1 MEKIID
7 DEITI
12 REYSNDYENKVV
24 EFLIEVAI
32 NEFGFIEWQDYFY
45 KKDFLNVDRESE
57 NFWIAV
63 NNQNNVIGTIGVVK
77 DENPHTAKINSLY
90 VAKEYRRRGI
100 ASNLYEIC
108 LDFIKKNDYNIIILH
123 TYEKFKNAI
132 KFYEKQGFQVSKY
145 IQSKDGIWYC
155 KYINNGH
162 SWNNYF
168 GNIRAKYNMRVS
180 KKKPLVIDLDGKN
193 VTTSAFFS
201 LLDNTKDGFLD
212 IMEKTVTHF
221 TYEYNCLAI
230 FGVDEVSFIFDNA
243 EAIIDKI
250 NKNRNFK
257 ADEIISIFSQYFFE
271 YFNKL
276 NEKQSIY
283 WHGEIFS
290 IPEQKVKSYIRYKS
304 DSILNVFTTY
314 FLKKNM
320 IKDAGHIKLNEK
332 IKLCNENN
340 YYKDIEEYERGILYF
355 KGERIDLDEYLNGD
369 IKIIEETKK
378 KIDTYVDPTSFNEL
392 FK

>member
-1 MEKIID
+1 MERIVD
-7 DEITI
+7 NDITI
-12 REYSNDYENKVV
+12 KEYSDNYENQVV
-24 EFLIEVAI
+24 AFLIEVAV
-32 NEFGFIEWQDYFY
+32 NEFGFHEWQEYFY
-45 KKDFLNVDRESE
+45 KKEYLNIDKIKE

-63 NNQNNVIGTIGVVK
+63 NRKDEVVGTIGVVK
-77 DENPHTAKINSLY
+77 DENRHTAKINSLY
-90 VAKEYRRRGI
+90 VSKDYRKRKI
-100 ASNLYEIC
+100 ATNLFKIC
-108 LDFIKKNDYNIIILH
+108 WEFIENCDYNMVILH
-123 TYEKFKNAI
+123 TYKQFKNAI

-155 KYINNGH
+155 KYINEGH

-180 KKKPLVIDLDGKN
+180 KKRPLVIDLDGKN

-201 LLDNTKDGFLD
+201 LIDNSKDGFLD
-212 IMEKTVTHF
+212 IMEQSVKHF
-221 TYEYNCLAI
+221 TSEYNCLAI
-230 FGVDEVSFIFDNA
+230 FGVDEVSFIFENA
-243 EAIIDKI
+243 ESIIDKI

-276 NEKQSIY
+276 NSKPSVY

-290 IPEQKVKSYIRYKS
+290 IPEQKVKSYIKYKS
-304 DSILNVFTTY
+304 ESILNVFTTY

-332 IKLCNENN
+332 IKLCEDTE
-340 YYKDIEEYERGILYF
+340 YFKDIEEYEKGILYF
-355 KGERIDLDEYLNGD
+355 RGMRIDLEEYLNGN
-369 IKIIEETKK
+369 IKTIKETQKENVEYL
-378 KIDTYVDPTSFNEL
+378 DLAAFDEL
-392 FK
+392 F